1 MAEGLAL
8 ADRIRAE
15 KLKEQIRMLEKEQ
28 AEIAARLQATTP
40 ALKQNA
46 VRPIWRLPTIAR

>member
-1 MAEGLAL
+1 MAESLAL

-28 AEIAARLQATTP
+28 AESACK
-40 ALKQNA
+40 ALK
-46 VRPIWRLPTIAR
+46 RSDIACMAIKN